1 MRHFLKWN
9 RLAHCHIVCIKGIP
23 YPVYIGLEN
32 LLKKSWPKVN
42 YANIE
47 MVKKGQNK
55 RSSRS
60 LRHMRQFLSFFEWVL
75 MLH

>member
-1 MRHFLKWN
+1 ME
-9 RLAHCHIVCIKGIP
+9 
-23 YPVYIGLEN
+23 YISALLFSMHKRYTLPSSIEN

-60 LRHMRQFLSFFEWVL
+60 LRHMRQFLSFFEWVFVAL
-75 MLH
+75 TQYLKI